1 MFLIALD
8 NLVLHR
14 EMIVRI
20 DRSFLGHEIAHM
32 TIRGHDI
39 EILAQIFA
47 DSLRLGG
54 RLNND

>member
-1 MFLIALD
+1 MFLIAFD

-14 EMIVRI
+14 EMIVRV
-20 DRSFLGHEIAHM
+20 DRAFLGHEIAHM

-39 EILAQIFA
+39 EIIAQILA

-54 RLNND
+54 